1 VATAALEPGPG
12 TTADNKQPSLILETG
27 QKSVATAPNITMELL
42 NRVWRGQAMIGAADP
57 HGYSGLYG
65 DIGEVLIYDHAFLAH
80 DPIQNVKEY
89 LLDKWSIVEDTTT
102 DWTLV
107 APSRHRHRAS
117 PRRTAFGPQTP
128 AAGGPGRR

>member
-1 VATAALEPGPG
+1 
-12 TTADNKQPSLILETG
+12 
-27 QKSVATAPNITMELL
+27 MELL

-107 APSRHRHRAS
+107 GPLPDTATARHRGAN
-117 PRRTAFGPQTP
+117 AFGPAEHT